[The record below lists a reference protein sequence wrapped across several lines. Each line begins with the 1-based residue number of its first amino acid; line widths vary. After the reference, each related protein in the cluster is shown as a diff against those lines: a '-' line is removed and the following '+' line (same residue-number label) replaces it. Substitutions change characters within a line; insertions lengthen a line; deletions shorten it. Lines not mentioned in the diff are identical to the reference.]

1 MLKVQTYYYIGNK
14 SEDLKNIFEL
24 LNLIYTAIVFE
35 VQTWFKIKKP
45 FALYGDAL

>member
-14 SEDLKNIFEL
+14 SKDCEKTIEL

-35 VQTWFKIKKP
+35 VQTWFKLKKP
-45 FALYGDAL
+45 FALYGGAL